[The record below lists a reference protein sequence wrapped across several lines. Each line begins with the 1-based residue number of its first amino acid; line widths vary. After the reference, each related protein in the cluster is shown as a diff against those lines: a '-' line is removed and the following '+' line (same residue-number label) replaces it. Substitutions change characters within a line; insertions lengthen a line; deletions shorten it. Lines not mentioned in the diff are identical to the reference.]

1 MKGNK
6 WLWFVLLFSLVV
18 FGGTF
23 NPWVR
28 WILTGPLEEI
38 NEWYP
43 SVGDWWLTLRVLIKP
58 TALILAVACIAAI
71 LYRKR

>member
-6 WLWFVLLFSLVV
+6 LLWLVLLLSVV
-18 FGGTF
+18 VVGATF

-58 TALILAVACIAAI
+58 TALILTVGCIVA